1 MGHPLNMNTYLRSRT
16 CWALLAAMLAVL
28 LLPGCSSS
36 QSDAM
41 NAPPKAISV
50 KPVLATHPVYFDNGS
65 AMLSPAEIDGLR
77 AFLGEGRV
85 TKIDSITVQAGDS
98 PLGSARASRVSDA
111 LSNLGYTHVVAP
123 SSQPGDDA
131 VAVVVKRL
139 AALPPACPD
148 WAPIGQYD
156 PYNLPMKNLG
166 CANATNLYLMVADP
180 RDLVS
185 GRLLGPADG
194 AEAVRSVDNYRAGK
208 LDNLSWGPGGGSGGG
223 GSGGSSSGG
232 SSSSTSGGSGGQ

>member
-1 MGHPLNMNTYLRSRT
+1 MGHAFSLNTYLRSRT
-16 CWALLAAMLAVL
+16 CWALLAAMLVAL
-28 LLPGCSSS
+28 LLPGCSN
-36 QSDAM
+36 QPDAM
-41 NAPPKAISV
+41 NDPPKAITV

-98 PLGSARASRVSDA
+98 QLGSARASRVSDA

-123 SSQPGDDA
+123 SSQPGNDA

-139 AALPPACPD
+139 AAMPPACPD
-148 WAPIGQYD
+148 WNQIGQYD
-156 PYNLPMKNLG
+156 PHNLPMSNLG

-185 GRLLGPADG
+185 GRMLGPADG
-194 AEAVRSVDNYRAGK
+194 EEAVRAVNNYRSGK
-208 LDNLSWGPGGGSGGG
+208 LDSLSWGPGGGSGGG
-223 GSGGSSSGG
+223 SSGGSSSGA
-232 SSSSTSGGSGGQ
+232 STSGGSGGQ

>member
-1 MGHPLNMNTYLRSRT
+1 MGHAFSPNTYLRSRT
-16 CWALLAAMLAVL
+16 CWALVAAMLVAL

-36 QSDAM
+36 QSKAM
-41 NAPPKAISV
+41 NDPPKALSI
-50 KPVLATHPVYFDNGS
+50 KPVLATHLVYFDNGS

-85 TKIDSITVQAGDS
+85 TRIDSITVQAGDS
-98 PLGSARASRVSDA
+98 QLGSARASRVSDA

-148 WAPIGQYD
+148 WAQIGQYD
-156 PYNLPMKNLG
+156 PHNLPMKNLG
-166 CANATNLYLMVADP
+166 CANATNLFLMVADP

-194 AEAVRSVDNYRAGK
+194 EEAVRSVDNYRAGK
-208 LDNLSWGPGGGSGGG
+208 LDSLSWGPGGGSGGG
-223 GSGGSSSGG
+223 ASGGASSGG
-232 SSSSTSGGSGGQ
+232 SSSSSSGGSSGQ

>member
-1 MGHPLNMNTYLRSRT
+1 
-16 CWALLAAMLAVL
+16 
-28 LLPGCSSS
+28 
-36 QSDAM
+36 
-41 NAPPKAISV
+41 
-50 KPVLATHPVYFDNGS
+50 
-65 AMLSPAEIDGLR
+65 
-77 AFLGEGRV
+77 
-85 TKIDSITVQAGDS
+85 
-98 PLGSARASRVSDA
+98 
-111 LSNLGYTHVVAP
+111 
-123 SSQPGDDA
+123 
-131 VAVVVKRL
+131 L